1 MPKPDR
7 LTGDITSVNLKL
19 VDTLPKGLTYVGG
32 SSNELYGE
40 PERTDNS
47 DGTTTL
53 VWYIYNQTVGKTIT
67 PLTYKARISE
77 ESENG
82 KQYQNTVVVSEVIG
96 DGEIS
101 KIGTS
106 YITNRTNSIEIQ
118 IINLSSYSLY
128 KTTETPVIEV
138 NGTIHYKI
146 TAINKTDDNLTD
158 FQLLDVLPYNGDS
171 RGTNFNGIYK
181 VDKIIIKETNTNTG
195 LSENSNLNLFVT
207 SNESVGVGVDVKD
220 PDWGKTSI
228 WTSCVSGENLNKNL
242 TAYALD
248 GELGARIKLEI
259 DIYLKT
265 DGNKPYDL
273 YKNSATAQTNKNT
286 EKIETSIITVP
297 DIKRKLS
304 GYVWE
309 YINSDGLI
317 GDNERFLEGI
327 HVSILNEDGSQAVGI
342 HN

>member
-1 MPKPDR
+1 M
-7 LTGDITSVNLKL
+7 
-19 VDTLPKGLTYVGG
+19 
-32 SSNELYGE
+32 
-40 PERTDNS
+40 
-47 DGTTTL
+47 
-53 VWYIYNQTVGKTIT
+53 
-67 PLTYKARISE
+67 
-77 ESENG
+77 
-82 KQYQNTVVVSEVIG
+82 
-96 DGEIS
+96 
-101 KIGTS
+101 
-106 YITNRTNSIEIQ
+106 
-118 IINLSSYSLY
+118 
-128 KTTETPVIEV
+128 
-138 NGTIHYKI
+138 
-146 TAINKTDDNLTD
+146 TD
-158 FQLLDVLPYNGDS
+158 FQLLDILPYNGDS
-171 RGTNFNGIYK
+171 RGTNFNGTYK
-181 VDKIIIKETNTNTG
+181 IGRAFIKETNTNTG

>member
-106 YITNRTNSIEIQ
+106 YITNRTN
-118 IINLSSYSLY
+118 
-128 KTTETPVIEV
+128 
-138 NGTIHYKI
+138 
-146 TAINKTDDNLTD
+146 
-158 FQLLDVLPYNGDS
+158 
-171 RGTNFNGIYK
+171 
-181 VDKIIIKETNTNTG
+181 
-195 LSENSNLNLFVT
+195 
-207 SNESVGVGVDVKD
+207 
-220 PDWGKTSI
+220 
-228 WTSCVSGENLNKNL
+228 
-242 TAYALD
+242 
-248 GELGARIKLEI
+248 
-259 DIYLKT
+259 
-265 DGNKPYDL
+265 
-273 YKNSATAQTNKNT
+273 
-286 EKIETSIITVP
+286 
-297 DIKRKLS
+297 
-304 GYVWE
+304 
-309 YINSDGLI
+309 
-317 GDNERFLEGI
+317 
-327 HVSILNEDGSQAVGI
+327 
-342 HN
+342 